1 MQKYNLF
8 LIWQIFFVS
17 LHSYSMLLL
26 SMKQVTL
33 RALEPEDI
41 DYIFRWENDSKV
53 WEWSIA
59 HTPFSRHALTQYI
72 LDCSQVDIYTSK
84 QLRLVAE
91 ALDTSSQSKQ
101 AVGCI
106 DLYDF
111 DPFHRRANMGIL
123 IDCRCRHHG
132 YGAAML
138 SEFLDFCHHNLQLHQ
153 LYCEIAETNTDC
165 LQLFEHHGFERQG
178 MLRDWIFSHDSWT
191 NAVMLSRLLD

>member
-1 MQKYNLF
+1 
-8 LIWQIFFVS
+8 
-17 LHSYSMLLL
+17 
-26 SMKQVTL
+26 MKRVTL

-41 DYIFRWENDSKV
+41 DLIFRWENDPQV

-72 LDCSQVDIYTSK
+72 LDCSQVDIYTAK
-84 QLRLVAE
+84 QLRLVAVAPATE
-91 ALDTSSQSKQ
+91 SDSERV
-101 AVGCI
+101 VGCI

-123 IDCRCRHHG
+123 IDSRYRRQG

-138 SEFLDFCHHNLQLHQ
+138 SQFIDFCHNNLQLHQ
-153 LYCEIAETNTDC
+153 LYCEIAETNTEC
-165 LQLFEHHGFERQG
+165 LQLFDRHGFERQG
-178 MLRDWIFSHDSWT
+178 VLHDWIFTHDSWL